1 MTILLA
7 ALENSLLV
15 IESSNYGWKIQ
26 EHLKGFHPTSVAVDP
41 QNSSRAYCGT
51 WNNGL
56 WKTDD
61 NGQTWNQIKTNVIP
75 SDANIMSL
83 STSFI
88 EKEEKGH
95 NYIFVGTEPSGL
107 YASSDGGESWQV
119 KNNFMNLKSSS
130 S

>member
-1 MTILLA
+1 MTILFA
-7 ALENSLLV
+7 ALETSLLV

-83 STSFI
+83 STS
-88 EKEEKGH
+88 
-95 NYIFVGTEPSGL
+95 L
-107 YASSDGGESWQV
+107 Y
-119 KNNFMNLKSSS
+119 
-130 S
+130 